1 MLMHLNP
8 EQQQAVYHI
17 EGPALIIAGAGS
29 GKTRVVTHRI
39 SHLIEKGV
47 PSDEILAVTFTNKAA
62 GEMRKR
68 VQESSNHLV
77 LTCTFHSLG
86 AKILRESI
94 SHLGYDADFTIY
106 DEDDSEKCLKE
117 CLISLNLQGD
127 KALLKNF
134 RSQISACKNGLLS
147 PEDLAKE
154 DSTAGA
160 VYALYQNHLK
170 SANSADFDDL
180 LYLPIQL
187 FKEHPD
193 VLALYQKRW
202 SFILIDEYQ
211 DTNHA
216 QHALIKLLSAH
227 HKNVFAVG
235 DPDQSIYSWRG
246 ANVDNILNFE
256 EDFPG
261 SIIIALEQNY
271 RSPSTI
277 LSAANALISHNPAH
291 YDKKLWSTLGKG
303 PNVGIYTAQS
313 DHQEAEFVA
322 QKVAEYQTKFSLDDC
337 VVFYRTHSQSRVLED
352 TFLKKRIPYVI
363 VGGLSFYQRREIK
376 DILALLRMSLKG
388 NDFIAFSRTVNIPK
402 RGLGEKT
409 LQKIR
414 DAAVMTNTP
423 LMVYCQ
429 KLIQGDTDLSISARQ
444 LQGLKEYTEM
454 MTSLNQMVRDNISLH
469 TLVKEVI
476 ERSRYEIYLKEDPET
491 MVERQENINEFLIK
505 SAEWELEN
513 PGQTLADFLE
523 ELTLKSS
530 MDEAKDDGYSLR
542 LMTLHNSKGLEFP
555 VVFLVGMEEEIFPHI
570 NSLGSETA
578 IQEERRLCYVGMT
591 RAKASLYLSCS
602 RTRFL
607 WGGAKMMRPSRFLS
621 EIPSEYTRDLSPR
634 SYTRDSS
641 GSEDLLRGD
650 EVIHKDFGRGI
661 IQKSYQTSLGLTYDV
676 FFPNTQKMYSLIAK
690 YAKLVKSEES
700 DFY

>member
-1 MLMHLNP
+1 MQLNP
-8 EQQQAVYHI
+8 QQQQAVYHV

-29 GKTRVVTHRI
+29 GKTRVVTFRI
-39 SHLIEKGV
+39 SHLIEKGI

-68 VQESSNHLV
+68 VQESCNHLV

-94 SHLGYDADFTIY
+94 SHLGYDSHFTIY
-106 DEDDSEKCLKE
+106 DQDDSEKCLKE
-117 CLISLNLQGD
+117 CLVTLGLQGD
-127 KALLKNF
+127 KAFLKNL
-134 RSQISACKNGLLS
+134 RHQISSCKNGLLC

-154 DSTAGA
+154 DPVAGS
-160 VYALYQNHLK
+160 VYGAYQTHLK
-170 SANSADFDDL
+170 QCHSVDFDDL

-187 FKEHPD
+187 FKQHPE
-193 VLALYQKRW
+193 VLEMYQKRW

-216 QHALIKLLSAH
+216 QHTLIKLLSCH

-256 EDFPG
+256 VDFPG
-261 SIIIALEQNY
+261 SVIISLEQNY

-291 YDKKLWSTLGKG
+291 YEKKLWSTLGKG
-303 PNVGIYTAQS
+303 ADVGVYMAQT

-322 QKVAEYQTKFSLDDC
+322 EKIREHQSEFSLDDC
-337 VVFYRTHSQSRVLED
+337 VIFYRTHAQSRVLED
-352 TFLKKRIPYVI
+352 TLLKKRIPYVI
-363 VGGLSFYQRREIK
+363 VGGVSFYQRREIK
-376 DILALLRMSLKG
+376 DILAFLRMALQGS
-388 NDFIAFSRTVNIPK
+388 DFIAFSRTVNIPK
-402 RGLGEKT
+402 RGLGDKT

-414 DAAVMTNTP
+414 EAALLAHTP
-423 LMVYCQ
+423 LIEYCQ
-429 KLIQGDTDLSISARQ
+429 KLTEGSGSLILSARQ
-444 LQGLKEYTEM
+444 LAGLKEYVT
-454 MTSLNQMVRDNISLH
+454 LIVGLHQMIRDQISLH
-469 TLVKEVI
+469 TVVKEAI
-476 ERSRYEIYLKEDPET
+476 ERSCYDTYLKEDLET
-491 MVERQENINEFLIK
+491 ATERKENIEEFLVK
-505 SAEWELEN
+505 AAEWELEN
-513 PGQTLADFLE
+513 PSLTLFDFLE
-523 ELTLKSS
+523 ELTLKASL
-530 MDEAKDDGYSLR
+530 DEMHPEGESLR

-555 VVFLVGMEEEIFPHI
+555 VVFLVGLEEEIFPHI
-570 NSLGSETA
+570 NSLDDEMA

-621 EIPSEYTRDLSPR
+621 EIPTEYTRDYTPR
-634 SYTRDSS
+634 GYSKPFVESD
-641 GSEDLLRGD
+641 DLFQGD
-650 EVIHKDFGRGI
+650 EVYHKDFGRGI

-676 FFPNTQKMYSLIAK
+676 FFPQSQKMYSLIAK
-690 YAKLVKSEES
+690 YAKLIKNEERS
-700 DFY
+700 